1 MSLASSSERCRLRIG
16 WAFAFLNGCVIPTF
30 LFMMGD
36 VFDSFSG
43 DDVSEEE
50 KLYKVLRLV
59 AIMFGLACFVMI
71 GSYL

>member
-1 MSLASSSERCRLRIG
+1 M
-16 WAFAFLNGCVIPTF
+16 FAFFNGCVIPTF

-36 VFDSFSG
+36 VFDSFEG
-43 DDVSEEE
+43 DEVSAEE

-59 AIMFGLACFVMI
+59 AIMGGLASFVFI